1 MLITIRSHCID
12 HANQIL
18 LQWPYEWGPR
28 YLPASPV
35 PEAAEWPQPHRL
47 VLAGT
52 QEGVLVVK
60 GNQRPYAASVSLKRL
75 KFDLLEIK
83 DGVPLT

>member
-18 LQWPYEWGPR
+18 LHWPYELGPR
-28 YLPASPV
+28 CLPASTV
-35 PEAAEWPQPHRL
+35 PEAAEGPQPHCL

-52 QEGVLVVK
+52 QEGVLIVK

-75 KFDLLEIK
+75 
-83 DGVPLT
+83 